1 MESKY
6 KFDMLWSQISEEF
19 KDYSEFLIFE
29 AMNEVEFISK
39 YNYDYKTLYNL
50 TQSFIDIVRRT
61 GGKNNDRLL
70 IIPGA
75 NTDFELSISEN
86 FIIPKDPSN
95 KTAISIHYYNPIEF
109 TKEPIKLI
117 DSYSKTKGGDSLDFN
132 EIMMNFYIIKM
143 TFSNN

>member
-50 TQSFIDIVRRT
+50 TQSFIDIVRSS
-61 GGKNNDRLL
+61 GGKKNDRLL

-75 NTDFELSISEN
+75 KNDFELSISEN
-86 FIIPKDPSN
+86 FIVPKDPSN
-95 KTAISIHYYNPIEF
+95 KFAISIYYYNPIKF
-109 TKEPIKLI
+109 TK
-117 DSYSKTKGGDSLDFN
+117 
-132 EIMMNFYIIKM
+132 
-143 TFSNN
+143 